1 MTKKDKEITKAIEL
15 TELKRD
21 LANLQQQAQA
31 VMGAMQYITSKIS
44 VLEKPIVEETERGN
58 G

>member
-1 MTKKDKEITKAIEL
+1 MSKKDKEITKAIEL

-21 LANLQQQAQA
+21 LASLQQQAQA

-44 VLEKPIVEETERGN
+44 ALEKPIVEETEG
-58 G
+58 GDG

>member
-15 TELKRD
+15 TELKKD
-21 LANLQQQAQA
+21 LASLQQQAQA

-44 VLEKPIVEETERGN
+44 ALEKPIVEETEG
-58 G
+58 GDG